1 MGFATYETGDR
12 GIVNKRSYKTLLQA
26 QVVPAVTVDG
36 KPVSWKRIVAIGNV
50 TETVREI
57 VGLSESDAMSTDT
70 VVGADGASIS
80 LSDALTLSGGA
91 NPAVTYSREVT
102 RTKDGDSMLW
112 TVCIHERSMSIKE
125 SVG

>member
-1 MGFATYETGDR
+1 MGFATYATGDR
-12 GIVNKRSYKTLLQA
+12 GIISKRNYKTLLQS

-36 KPVSWKRIVAIGNV
+36 KPVSWKRVLEIGEV

-57 VGLSESDAMSTDT
+57 VGLSEADAKSTE
-70 VVGADGASIS
+70 AEY
-80 LSDALTLSGGA
+80 LKDAITLSGGN
-91 NPAVTYSREVT
+91 NPAVTFSREVT

-112 TVCIHERSMSIKE
+112 TVCIHERSMEIVE